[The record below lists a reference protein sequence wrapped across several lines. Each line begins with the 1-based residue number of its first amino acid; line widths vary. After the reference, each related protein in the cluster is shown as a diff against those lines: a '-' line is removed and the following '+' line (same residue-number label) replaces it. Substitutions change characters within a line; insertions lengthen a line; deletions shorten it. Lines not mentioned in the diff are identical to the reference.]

1 MGRFL
6 KHVVV
11 GKMLETGLVPVFYN
25 DDLEISKQIIKACV
39 EGGARVVEF
48 TDRGDQAHRTF
59 SELAKWCERG
69 CSDAILGV
77 GSVTDPETA
86 ALYINS
92 GANFVVSPV
101 FSPDIARICNR
112 RKTPYSPGCGSASE
126 ISRAEELGVDIV
138 KLFPSEQVGE
148 PVFIKNLMG
157 SCPSALIMPTGD
169 LDSTREGISAWIKA
183 GAACLGIGS
192 SLITEEF
199 VAARDFSGISKK
211 VEECIWWIKEARG
224 TLLFKG
230 IEHIG
235 LYATDKVTAGE
246 IADWYI
252 TTFEFTKIE
261 GASSFFLSGQGPGR
275 IEIMKKPE
283 NVTCHIAIRI
293 ENFEMASKY
302 LEDQGIDLEEA
313 KIKAGV
319 KAVFLR
325 KPDIA
330 GNRIHLLYLP

>member
-11 GKMLETGLVPVFYN
+11 GKMLEIGLVPVFYN
-25 DDLEISKQIIKACV
+25 DDLEVSKQIIKACV

-48 TDRGDQAHRTF
+48 TDRGDQAQRTF

-69 CSDAILGV
+69 CPDAILGV
-77 GSVTDPETA
+77 GSVIDPETA
-86 ALYINS
+86 TLYINS

-101 FSPDIARICNR
+101 LSPDIARICNR
-112 RKTPYSPGCGSASE
+112 RKTPYSPGCRSTSE
-126 ISRAEELGVDIV
+126 ISRAEGLGVDIV
-138 KLFPSEQVGE
+138 NLFPSEQARE
-148 PVFIKNLMG
+148 PAFIKSLMR
-157 SCPSALIMPTGD
+157 SCPSALIMSTGD

-192 SLITEEF
+192 SLITEEL
-199 VAARDFSGISKK
+199 VATRDFSGISKK

-302 LEDQGIDLEEA
+302 LEDQGIDLEEP

-319 KAVFLR
+319 KAVFLK